1 MSSIQCPR
9 YLHTSDICVLE
20 LAAAADLTS
29 PSISVVAVPPS
40 LQQYE
45 AGTLCTV
52 AGWGTTTEGGNMAEV
67 VMKVGTGRGNTGY
80 VSCSLYNLSVSGWPH
95 RWRCRW

>member
-1 MSSIQCPR
+1 MKCINYPR

-67 VMKVGTGRGNTGY
+67 VMKVGNWQRKY
-80 VSCSLYNLSVSGWPH
+80 RIRELLYILCLWAAT
-95 RWRCRW
+95 

>member
-1 MSSIQCPR
+1 MKCLNYPR

-67 VMKVGTGRGNTGY
+67 VMKVGTSTGNTGY
-80 VSCSLYNLSVSGWPH
+80 VSCSTSSVSGRPH

>member
-1 MSSIQCPR
+1 M
-9 YLHTSDICVLE
+9 HTSDICVLE

-52 AGWGTTTEGGNMAEV
+52 AGWGTTTEGGAMAEV
-67 VMKVGTGRGNTGY
+67 VMKVGNWQRKY
-80 VSCSLYNLSVSGWPH
+80 RIRELLYILSVSMGGH
-95 RWRCRW
+95 IGGGAGSD

>member
-1 MSSIQCPR
+1 M
-9 YLHTSDICVLE
+9 HTSDICVLE

-52 AGWGTTTEGGNMAEV
+52 AGWGTTTEGGAMAEV
-67 VMKVGTGRGNTGY
+67 VMKVGNWQRKYGC
-80 VSCSLYNLSVSGWPH
+80 VSCSISSPVSVCGH
-95 RWRCRW
+95 IGGGAGGD

>member
-1 MSSIQCPR
+1 M
-9 YLHTSDICVLE
+9 HTSDICVLE

-52 AGWGTTTEGGNMAEV
+52 AGWGTTTEGGAMAEV
-67 VMKVGTGRGNTGY
+67 VMKVGNWQRKYGC
-80 VSCSLYNLSVSGWPH
+80 VSCSISSLS
-95 RWRCRW
+95 RWAAT

>member
-67 VMKVGTGRGNTGY
+67 VMKVGNWQRKY
-80 VSCSLYNLSVSGWPH
+80 RIRELLYILSVSGRPH

>member
-1 MSSIQCPR
+1 M
-9 YLHTSDICVLE
+9 HTSDICVLE

-52 AGWGTTTEGGNMAEV
+52 AGWGTTTEGGAMAEV
-67 VMKVGTGRGNTGY
+67 VMKVGNWQRKYGC
-80 VSCSLYNLSVSGWPH
+80 VSCSISSLSRSH